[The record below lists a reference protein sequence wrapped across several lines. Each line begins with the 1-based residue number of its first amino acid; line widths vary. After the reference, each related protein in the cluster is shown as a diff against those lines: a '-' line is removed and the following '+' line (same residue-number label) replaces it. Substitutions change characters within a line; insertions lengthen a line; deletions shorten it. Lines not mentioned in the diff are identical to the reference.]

1 MAWFRKHPYRW
12 GWQPTGWQGWM
23 IFVSALIGVVLASW
37 LIEDV
42 IVFVVTLV
50 AIVSVLTTVSWYFS
64 ERS

>member
-1 MAWFRKHPYRW
+1 
-12 GWQPTGWQGWM
+12 M